1 MVRDT
6 GKGNDL
12 AAARCLPYGVHS
24 YRRDLELLRD
34 RRFALLFTARTV
46 SVLGSAFAPVAL
58 AFGVLELAGAN
69 ATTLSVVLVA
79 QAVPQIVF
87 MLAGG
92 VLADRFPRYR
102 VMIAGEVLC
111 AAAYTVL
118 AAMLVTGWAPLPGL
132 VVAAALSG
140 IGVALFFPALV
151 GIVPEVVAAERLQ
164 SANGLLRLGT
174 NSARIAGYALAGGT
188 VVLVGA
194 GPALAVSAAMFAGSA
209 LLIAALRLPPRV
221 RSATGPATTPL
232 TDLRDGWREFVSRQ
246 WLWVI
251 VLQFAFLVMALQAA
265 HGVLGPVVAKEDLG
279 GAAAWSAV
287 LAGEAVGMLVGVLIA
302 IRIRPRRPML
312 VAVALTLP
320 TALPYL
326 LLGVYA
332 PLWTVVLGAVVM
344 GICFDIFGVLWE
356 TSLQREVPPDVLSRV
371 SSYDALG
378 SLMFGP
384 IGLLVAGPAAAVF
397 GARPALIA
405 CAGLIVLATLA
416 ALCSPG
422 VRNMRLTDPG
432 PAGTRPGDPGPVV
445 EPVPKV
451 VAPGA

>member
-1 MVRDT
+1 M
-6 GKGNDL
+6 
-12 AAARCLPYGVHS
+12 HS
-24 YRRDLELLRD
+24 YRRDLQLLRD
-34 RRFALLFTARTV
+34 RRFAILLAARTV

-69 ATTLSVVLVA
+69 ATTLSVVLAA
-79 QAVPQIVF
+79 QAIPQVVF

-132 VVAAALSG
+132 VVGAVLSG
-140 IGVALFFPALV
+140 IGVALFYPSLV

-164 SANGLLRLGT
+164 AANGLLRLGT
-174 NSARIAGYALAGGT
+174 NFARIAGYALAGAT

-209 LLIAALRLPPRV
+209 LLIAALRLPARV
-221 RSATGPATTPL
+221 RSATGSGTNPL
-232 TDLRDGWREFVSRQ
+232 ADLRDGWREFVSRQ
-246 WLWVI
+246 WIWVI

-265 HGVLGPVVAKEDLG
+265 HGVLGPVVAKEEMG

-287 LAGEAVGMLVGVLIA
+287 LAGEAVGMVVGVVIA

-312 VAVALTLP
+312 VSVLLTVP

-326 LLGVYA
+326 LLGIYA
-332 PLWTVVLGAVVM
+332 PLWMVVLGAVVM

-356 TSLQREVPPDVLSRV
+356 TSLQREIPPDALSRV

-384 IGLLVAGPAAAVF
+384 VGLLVAGPAAAVF
-397 GARPALIA
+397 GARPTLIA

-422 VRNMRLTDPG
+422 VRNMRLSDPG
-432 PAGTRPGDPGPVV
+432 PAAEPGPAAVKV
-445 EPVPKV
+445 AVP
-451 VAPGA
+451 AA